1 MRAHVVLPD
10 EIVDQIDDLVGK
22 RKRSRFIQEA
32 VEERLR
38 RERLLQAYDDVVGS
52 MKDPAIPEWANPES
66 AAAWVREQRLESDRL
81 RGTNDWLPDTDPD
94 VSEEGEWSGS
104 SSTHQS

>member
-1 MRAHVVLPD
+1 MRAHVILPD

-38 RERLLQAYDDVVGS
+38 REQRLKAFDAVVGS
-52 MKDPAIPEWANPES
+52 MKDPVIPEWATPES
-66 AAAWVREQRLESDRL
+66 ATAWVREQRLESDQI
-81 RGTNDWLPDTDPD
+81 RGANDWLPDADTDIP
-94 VSEEGEWSGS
+94 EEGEWSES